1 MENRDLKD
9 VFRGVKEKRR
19 KEKIERLLL
28 YLSGLLLA
36 LIFIAIGLNFFS
48 QQDKTISEPDVMV
61 VKDINQPISNPSL
74 PEEELPK
81 PQDIPP
87 QVKPPQ
93 TAQEVIVP
101 KNTQTSQALPSKSV
115 EPLQTNNQ
123 EMIAPKPEEKK
134 ALDTKTVQQNKT
146 SEEKVSK
153 PEEKKIRDI
162 KSSQESRTTEVA
174 NTKQEEKKQ
183 IKQKTESDK
192 VENNKPLVS
201 QKGQIEEIPKQT
213 EKDVI
218 VSKLTSG
225 YFSIQVGAFSTK
237 EKALQEK
244 SKYPNAFIIEE
255 GGLHKVL
262 VGKFSSDK
270 EAREYKVKNDIDGFI
285 KRLRD

>member
-9 VFRGVKEKRR
+9 VFRVVKEKRR

-36 LIFIAIGLNFFS
+36 LIFTAVGLNFFS
-48 QQDKTISEPDVMV
+48 QQDKTISEPDVKV

-74 PEEELPK
+74 PQEELPK

-87 QVKPPQ
+87 QVNPPQ
-93 TAQEVIVP
+93 TAQEVVVP
-101 KNTQTSQALPSKSV
+101 KSTQTSQTPPSKSAV
-115 EPLQTNNQ
+115 SIQTNNQ
-123 EMIAPKPEEKK
+123 ELTVPKPEEKK
-134 ALDTKTVQQNKT
+134 TRDTKL
-146 SEEKVSK
+146 
-153 PEEKKIRDI
+153 
-162 KSSQESRTTEVA
+162 SQESRTTEA
-174 NTKQEEKKQ
+174 TTTKQEENKQ
-183 IKQKTESDK
+183 IKQKTESNK

-201 QKGQIEEIPKQT
+201 QKEQIKERPKQP
-213 EKDVI
+213 EKEDI

-262 VGKFSSDK
+262 VGKFSNDK
-270 EAREYKVKNDIDGFI
+270 EAREYKIKNDIDGFI